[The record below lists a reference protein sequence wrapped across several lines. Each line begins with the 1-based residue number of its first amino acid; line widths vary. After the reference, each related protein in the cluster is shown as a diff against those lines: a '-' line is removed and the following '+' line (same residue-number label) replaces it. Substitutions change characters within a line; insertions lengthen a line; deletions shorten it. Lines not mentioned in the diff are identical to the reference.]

1 MAEELFRNFPD
12 IYKDSNHKP
21 EMAIALTPFE
31 AMCGFRVISEIKD
44 NISNYPELKIVIGR
58 EVFELLSNIDD
69 NSSEE
74 VKKNFLKLLLKSFMD
89 CSDEVA
95 NEQIE
100 LLISRLKLEAS
111 SSNNT
116 IKKLILRLNS
126 DFPCDRGIFCPLLL
140 NYLQLNEGDGFFM
153 GANEP
158 HAYIS
163 GDCIECMAISDN
175 VVRAGLTPKFRDV
188 ETLCRMLKYTSGKPS
203 LLEPVKLDNYTT
215 LYRPDKSI
223 CSEFEV
229 EYSKLPSNVSAYS
242 LQRMNCACL
251 LLITQGIDGKIIIND
266 ENPIPLIFGNVYFL
280 NANSSVSI
288 STNENV
294 EGLSFFRAHIN
305 LG

>member
-1 MAEELFRNFPD
+1 LAEELYRNFPN

-31 AMCGFRVISEIKD
+31 AMCGFREISEIKI
-44 NISNYPELKIVIGR
+44 NISNYPELKVVIGQ
-58 EVFELLSNIDD
+58 EVFQLLSETDD

-74 VKKNFLKLLLKSFMD
+74 LKKNCLKLLLKSFMD
-89 CSDEVA
+89 CLDEVA
-95 NEQIE
+95 NDQID
-100 LLISRLKLEAS
+100 LLISRLTLEDS
-111 SSNNT
+111 TYNDNINN
-116 IKKLILRLNS
+116 LILRLNN
-126 DFPCDRGIFCPLLL
+126 DFPSDRGIFCPLLL

-188 ETLCRMLKYTSGKPS
+188 DTLCRMLKYTSGKPS
-203 LLEPVKLDNYTT
+203 LLEPVKLNNYTT

-229 EYSKLPSNVSAYS
+229 EFSKLSSNVSSYT
-242 LQRMNCACL
+242 LQRMNCACF
-251 LLITQGIDGKIIIND
+251 LLITQGIDGKIVIND
-266 ENPIPLIFGNVYFL
+266 ENPIPLIVGNVYFL
-280 NANSSVSI
+280 KANAIVSI
-288 STNENV
+288 STNENPKGV
-294 EGLSFFRAHIN
+294 SFFRAHIN